1 MRFASSEV
9 APLLFAAA
17 LAVGATPALP
27 ELVSGFVALPVSDA
41 VFVVA
46 ALAVCGLVP
55 LADGSLLDLLAAFAA
70 VVAVAV
76 PAPPVRAFGGVLGVL
91 EARVGVLA
99 GVLLGA
105 DALVAGFAAD
115 FCSSGFRLAG
125 RVGEA
130 DLVTTAALVAVRAL
144 FLSGAGF
151 SAVLFAEVALA
162 RVGGGVLS
170 VTCLVPGL
178 VDGALDAVP
187 AASVALG
194 GTAGFRCLVFPCP
207 VQAQPIPLGPVTQF
221 QPSPA
226 PAAEAAASSRSW
238 PAKSA

>member
-1 MRFASSEV
+1 MRLAPSEV
-9 APLLFAAA
+9 VPLLFTAA
-17 LAVGATPALP
+17 LAVGATPVLP
-27 ELVSGFVALPVSDA
+27 GLLLGWSGLPVSDA

-55 LADGSLLDLLAAFAA
+55 SADGSSLDLLAAFAPVAA
-70 VVAVAV
+70 VVV
-76 PAPPVRAFGGVLGVL
+76 PAAAVRAFDGVVRVL

-99 GVLLGA
+99 GVLLEA
-105 DALVAGFAAD
+105 DALGTGFATD

-125 RVGEA
+125 RVGGG
-130 DLVTTAALVAVRAL
+130 LFSVCPRSGALAL
-144 FLSGAGF
+144 FSSGAGF

-162 RVGGGVLS
+162 RVGGGVLL

-194 GTAGFRCLVFPCP
+194 GVAGFRCLVFPCP
-207 VQAQPIPLGPVTQF
+207 VQAQPIPFGPVTQF
-221 QPSPA
+221 HPSPA
-226 PAAEAAASSRSW
+226 PAAEAAASSRSG